1 MYLLLVSKNHT
12 LYLSHLFS
20 LYYTFLSYKAYH
32 SQLSS
37 FFSLSSSSILSF
49 EQSLNSPSSLIQSFR
64 FYFLWNEVDSTHKE
78 IQSLMNKITRQIQT
92 FLMKKNDLSI
102 QQVLLL
108 LMKCL
113 MYYKECYVYLI
124 KQQYKENQTRIHHVF
139 HQMNELMNRI
149 THSIIDFSTVS
160 SLLIDFW
167 FFLSHSSVV
176 FFHSLY
182 HCYSSSLVSKRRR
195 S

>member
-1 MYLLLVSKNHT
+1 
-12 LYLSHLFS
+12 
-20 LYYTFLSYKAYH
+20 
-32 SQLSS
+32 
-37 FFSLSSSSILSF
+37 
-49 EQSLNSPSSLIQSFR
+49 
-64 FYFLWNEVDSTHKE
+64 
-78 IQSLMNKITRQIQT
+78 MNKITRQIQT

-176 FFHSLY
+176 FFHSIIAIVLHLY
-182 HCYSSSLVSKRRR
+182 RREEDHEYSILSRCSCCVFCYTIACMESRLLGTTTTITASLL
-195 S
+195 

>member
-1 MYLLLVSKNHT
+1 MYLLLVSKNLS
-12 LYLSHLFS
+12 LYYSHLFS
-20 LYYTFLSYKAYH
+20 LYYTFLPYKPYH

-37 FFSLSSSSILSF
+37 FFSLSSSSIPSF
-49 EQSLNSPSSLIQSFR
+49 EQSLNSPLSLIQSFR

-92 FLMKKNDLSI
+92 FLMKKTDLST

-113 MYYKECYVYLI
+113 MYYKECYVYLM

-139 HQMNELMNRI
+139 HQMNELLNRI
-149 THSIIDFSTVS
+149 THSTPEFSTVS

-167 FFLSHSSVV
+167 FFLSHSSIV
-176 FFHSLY
+176 FTYSLC
-182 HCYSSSLVSKRRR
+182 HHYSSSLVLKRRR